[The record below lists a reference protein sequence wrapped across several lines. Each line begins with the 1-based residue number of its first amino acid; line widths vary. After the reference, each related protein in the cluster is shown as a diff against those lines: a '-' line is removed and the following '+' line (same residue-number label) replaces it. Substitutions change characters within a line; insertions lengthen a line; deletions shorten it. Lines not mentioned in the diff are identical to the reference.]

1 MKTPTK
7 TDIENVIDNFAD
19 EEKDFSAYDVTKKL
33 RDDGFWAPHREVR
46 PSVHE
51 IMEQLDDI
59 YEKDES
65 GSYILYKFYRPVTN
79 NLFDNLTQGEVV
91 SFDYTD
97 KQGVKTFSRLV
108 QIDEYDKALNRIWA
122 HDINDNNQL
131 KSFNTF
137 RIENFSRT
145 VTAPAKPLK
154 KIGDIQVAFSTKKQ
168 KTNQE
173 LFAEAEPGDYFECD
187 SIEDY
192 PGSVQV
198 NVKSFFHSVHCDNS
212 MNLFAGR
219 KNAIAA
225 KMRKEEVIGVEP
237 VENLRLY
244 KFIGTINRGKSGRYL
259 LTKEITDKADID
271 YVFIDDYE
279 QGVKISDD
287 SSVPNSHIYC
297 ADKHG
302 NIRFRSKN
310 LTAPTA
316 DVFFNKE
323 SGDVVVFNS

>member
-7 TDIENVIDNFAD
+7 TDIENVIDNFAY

-173 LFAEAEPGDYFECD
+173 LFAEAEPSDY
-187 SIEDY
+187 
-192 PGSVQV
+192 
-198 NVKSFFHSVHCDNS
+198 
-212 MNLFAGR
+212 
-219 KNAIAA
+219 
-225 KMRKEEVIGVEP
+225 

-279 QGVKISDD
+279 QGVKISNN